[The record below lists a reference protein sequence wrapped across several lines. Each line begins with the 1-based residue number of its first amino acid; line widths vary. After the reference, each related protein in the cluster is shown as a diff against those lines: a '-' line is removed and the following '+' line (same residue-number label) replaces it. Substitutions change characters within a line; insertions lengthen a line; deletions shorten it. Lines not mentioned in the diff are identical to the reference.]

1 MSTFA
6 LSLPL
11 VRFEGSKSY
20 SPLLFFKY
28 VCKYILK
35 ATLATRIMTV
45 IINNVTYISLGI
57 NSVSIRTKKIITK
70 AIEE

>member
-20 SPLLFFKY
+20 SPLLFFIY
-28 VCKYILK
+28 ELKYILN
-35 ATLATRIMTV
+35 TSLATRITIPTTNNMIDVSLDTDSV
-45 IINNVTYISLGI
+45 KTSTKINA
-57 NSVSIRTKKIITK
+57 IITIDK
-70 AIEE
+70 